1 MAEHDCSTYSLAFPS
16 SLFCLGEGGLNE
28 KYRSIFLF
36 VPMKQ
41 DLGDGAS
48 NAMQYGSIGSSM
60 IAKNVVI

>member
-48 NAMQYGSIGSSM
+48 NGSIGSSM